1 MAVAKETKSKLTQ
14 AQCNVMKAVGSISKT
29 GKNSFHGYKY
39 ASEGDLLEAV
49 QPAMAKEGLA
59 LRPKVIEYTDTD
71 KGNGKVQTDVK
82 VTYDLCHVSGETETI
97 QVIGRGID
105 KEDKGMYKAMTGA
118 LKYLIRHTF
127 LVPTNEHDPE
137 IHDAIHVAPSPPVIE
152 KHVAGKVI
160 EAKPVERPAV
170 QAELPGEGAPA
181 CPKCGDEMWDN
192 SDKRRQ
198 GGKAPAY
205 KCKKNKWDSKT
216 KKSVGC
222 EGIVWDAV
230 ATAVPY
236 VAPKEEEDI
245 SVRDIIEPDRFE
257 DYGDVAGPQPVEGE
271 DIPF

>member
-1 MAVAKETKSKLTQ
+1 MAAAKETKSKLTQ
-14 AQCNVMKAVGSISKT
+14 AQCNVMKAVGTISKT
-29 GKNSFHGYKY
+29 GKNDYHGYRY

-49 QPAMAKEGLA
+49 QPAIAKEGLA
-59 LRPKVIEYTDTD
+59 LRPKAIEYTDTD
-71 KGNGKVQTDVK
+71 KGHGKVQTDVK

-105 KEDKGMYKAMTGA
+105 KEDKGMYKALTGA

-137 IHDAIHVAPSPPVIE
+137 IHDAIHVNPTDPVIE
-152 KHVAGKVI
+152 KHMG
-160 EAKPVERPAV
+160 EMPVERGRFERPAV
-170 QAELPGEGAPA
+170 EAEVLVPGSAPA
-181 CPKCGDEMWDN
+181 CPKCGDAMWDN

-230 ATAVPY
+230 EAAVPF
-236 VAPKEEEDI
+236 VPAMEEEDI
-245 SVRDIIEPDRFE
+245 SIRDIIEPDRFE
-257 DYGDVAGPQPVEGE
+257 ENGE